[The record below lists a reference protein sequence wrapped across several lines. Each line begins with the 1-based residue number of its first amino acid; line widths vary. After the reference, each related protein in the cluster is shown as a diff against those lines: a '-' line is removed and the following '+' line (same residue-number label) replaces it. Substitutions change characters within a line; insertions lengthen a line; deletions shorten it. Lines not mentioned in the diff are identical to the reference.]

1 MAITQGASANA
12 IAHPNQSRKFITTE
26 PLSKSGEAGEQ
37 KVWDAVREA
46 FADRECLGYW
56 RYPIFSKVESPAKS
70 LIF

>member
-37 KVWDAVREA
+37 KVWDAVVR
-46 FADRECLGYW
+46 LL
-56 RYPIFSKVESPAKS
+56 PIANVLATGAIQSFLKWKVPQRT
-70 LIF
+70 